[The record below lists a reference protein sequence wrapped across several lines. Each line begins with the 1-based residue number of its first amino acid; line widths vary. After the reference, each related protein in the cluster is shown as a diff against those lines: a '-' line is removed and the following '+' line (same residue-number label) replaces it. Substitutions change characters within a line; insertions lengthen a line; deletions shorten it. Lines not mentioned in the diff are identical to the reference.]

1 MYKNTEFYQHR
12 PQNLWLSFTLKF
24 VGLVGSAAVAA
35 TIGVHMIH
43 QYGAPPAT
51 APVARQVAYF
61 SRGIGRV
68 GQNEHWI
75 TQASENTREWQKA
88 KTFCQ
93 AQSQSAEQ
101 DGAGRPRGCGTIDEL
116 ANSGY

>member
-43 QYGAPPAT
+43 RYGAPPAN
-51 APVARQVAYF
+51 APVAQQVRYF
-61 SRGIGRV
+61 AQGLGKV
-68 GQNEHWI
+68 GQNSHWI
-75 TQASENTREWQKA
+75 MEASENTAQWQKA
-88 KTFCQ
+88 KAYCQ
-93 AQSQSAEQ
+93 QKSAEQ
-101 DGAGRPRGCGTIDEL
+101 DGVGHVQGCGTINEL